1 MCYKGRS
8 LHGPF
13 SISLPLSQEYGEEA
27 CGNAP
32 LLYLKM
38 TPDIHSLH
46 TYLRGLYRGAEVQVY
61 LCYVFHFGG
70 GGVRMYCCVGLQ
82 LSLTFRL
89 GENSQISCLCLHIM
103 DSSCGSQSPFS
114 TPLHSVPRALC
125 GRSGLAHKACINTPS
140 AENGNLLELNENWDG
155 PSRGGGGVS

>member
-1 MCYKGRS
+1 MA
-8 LHGPF
+8 PF
-13 SISLPLSQEYGEEA
+13 LYPYPYPKNMARRHLEMPLAVSKNDPRYPLSS
-27 CGNAP
+27 
-32 LLYLKM
+32 YLSK
-38 TPDIHSLH
+38 
-46 TYLRGLYRGAEVQVY
+46 RGAEFQVY

-70 GGVRMYCCVGLQ
+70 GGVRKYCCVGLQ

-89 GENSQISCLCLHIM
+89 GESSQISCLCLHIM

-125 GRSGLAHKACINTPS
+125 GRSGLAHKACINTPR
-140 AENGNLLELNENWDG
+140 AENGNLLKLNENWDG